1 MHASD
6 SLESSIGAALFLNTP
21 LAIAQW
27 QVHLYTAAPS
37 DDGLGGTEATAAS
50 YAPVRCDPGAERWVK
65 DAAQTNGNTVFRN
78 LAPIAFATEAVLNG
92 CRLFTDLHVTK
103 LMPGGMG
110 DTVHLVAA
118 DGRAGLQLLEA
129 RPCDLVLLD
138 LMMPGMDGWEVLRRI
153 REHPV
158 LQHIPVI
165 ILTAKAMAQDRDYGL
180 NVAGAQAYITKPFFM
195 HELIATIER
204 VLATS
209 STSEAQ
215 KITAESAESF

>member
-1 MHASD
+1 MSENRITI
-6 SLESSIGAALFLNTP
+6 LYIENEPEIVELVRLI
-21 LAIAQW
+21 LARRDYDI
-27 QVHLYTAAPS
+27 
-37 DDGLGGTEATAAS
+37 
-50 YAPVRCDPGAERWVK
+50 
-65 DAAQTNGNTVFRN
+65 
-78 LAPIAFATEAVLNG
+78 
-92 CRLFTDLHVTK
+92 
-103 LMPGGMG
+103 
-110 DTVHLVAA
+110 LVAA

-209 STSEAQ
+209 RTSEAQ